1 MNQSPTA
8 PPRRVYAVH
17 ELSQLLRGLLEDSL
31 PRVWVE
37 GELSNLRSPSGHWY
51 FSLKDEQSQ
60 LRCAMFRGNNMHVRP
75 RPNDGD
81 QVLIRGRVTL
91 YEPRGDLQL
100 IVEHMEPAGEGAL
113 RRAFETLKAK
123 LAAEGLFDEAAKRPI
138 PELPAGIGLITSA
151 TGAALQDMLS
161 TLERRFRLAP
171 VYLLPVPVQG
181 EAAAPA
187 ISQALAML
195 PERAPVDVI
204 ILARGGGSLEDL
216 WAFNEEIV
224 ARAIRDCAVP
234 VITGIGHEIDFSIAD
249 FAADL
254 RAPTPTAAAER
265 VAPDQQLLL
274 DAIRQQQQ
282 KLAAA
287 MQRAIS
293 AAQQQHQQLAT
304 RLGRQSPLRKAQLN
318 MQRLD
323 DSTLRLQR
331 AIQLQ
336 MTARTTGLSHL
347 RRSLLGRK
355 PDRLFSQAR
364 RSLDSTESRIG
375 RAASQALSAQAQRL
389 QNHETQLHSLSPL
402 ATLAR
407 GYAVVRDARGRP
419 LKDAQHSARGDEL
432 RIQLSKG
439 ELAATV
445 TSSTPDSA

>member
-60 LRCAMFRGNNMHVRP
+60 LRCAMFRGNNIHVRP

-100 IVEHMEPAGEGAL
+100 IVEHLEPAGEGAL
-113 RRAFETLKAK
+113 RRAFDELKAK
-123 LAAEGLFDEAAKRPI
+123 LAAEGLFDEAAKRAL
-138 PELPAGIGLITSA
+138 PELPTAIGLITSA

-161 TLERRFRLAP
+161 TLERRYRLAP

-187 ISQALAML
+187 INEALKLL

-234 VITGIGHEIDFSIAD
+234 VITGIGHEIDYTIAD

-254 RAPTPTAAAER
+254 RAPTPTGAAER
-265 VAPDQQLLL
+265 VAPDQNRLL
-274 DAIRQQQQ
+274 DQLQEQVHKLFGGVRRSIATTRQHQES
-282 KLAAA
+282 LAA
-287 MQRAIS
+287 
-293 AAQQQHQQLAT
+293 
-304 RLGRQSPLRKAQLN
+304 RLSRQSPQRKAQSD

-331 AIQLQ
+331 ALQ
-336 MTARTTGLSHL
+336 QRITASATRLGHL
-347 RRSLLGRK
+347 QRSLLGHHPQHKIGLARQALDAAS
-355 PDRLFSQAR
+355 DR
-364 RSLDSTESRIG
+364 IK
-375 RAASQALSAQAQRL
+375 RAASRKLSDQGL
-389 QNHETQLHSLSPL
+389 QLGSLQTQLRNLSPL

-407 GYAVVRDARGRP
+407 GYAVVRNAQGQP
-419 LKDAQHSARGDEL
+419 LRNASESAVGDEL
-432 RIQLSKG
+432 RVQLSNG

-445 TSSTPDSA
+445 TAKHQP

>member
-60 LRCAMFRGNNMHVRP
+60 LRCAMFRGNNIHVRP

-113 RRAFETLKAK
+113 RRAFDELKAK
-123 LAAEGLFDEAAKRPI
+123 LAAEGLFDESAKRAL
-138 PELPAGIGLITSA
+138 PELPTAIGLITSA

-161 TLERRFRLAP
+161 TLERRYRLAP

-187 ISQALAML
+187 ISEALRLL

-224 ARAIRDCAVP
+224 ARAIRDCQVP
-234 VITGIGHEIDFSIAD
+234 VISGIGHEIDYTIAD

-254 RAPTPTAAAER
+254 RAPTPTGAAER
-265 VAPDQQLLL
+265 VAPDQNRLL
-274 DAIRQQQQ
+274 DQLQEQVQ
-282 KLAAA
+282 KLSGGVRRSIATT
-287 MQRAIS
+287 R
-293 AAQQQHQQLAT
+293 QHQESLAA
-304 RLGRQSPLRKAQLN
+304 RLSRQSPQRKAQSD

-331 AIQLQ
+331 ALQ
-336 MTARTTGLSHL
+336 QRITTSATKLGHL
-347 RRSLLGRK
+347 QRSLLGHHPQHKIGLTRQALDAAG
-355 PDRLFSQAR
+355 DR
-364 RSLDSTESRIG
+364 IK
-375 RAASQALSAQAQRL
+375 RAATRKLRDQGL
-389 QNHETQLHSLSPL
+389 QLGSLQTQLRNLSPL

-407 GYAVVRDARGRP
+407 GYAVVRNAQGQP
-419 LKDAQHSARGDEL
+419 LRNASESAVGDEL
-432 RIQLSKG
+432 RVQLSQG

-445 TSSTPDSA
+445 TAKHQP

>member
-60 LRCAMFRGNNMHVRP
+60 LRCAMFRGNNIHVRP

-100 IVEHMEPAGEGAL
+100 IVEHLEPAGEGAL
-113 RRAFETLKAK
+113 RRAFDELKAK
-123 LAAEGLFDEAAKRPI
+123 LAAEGLFDEAAKRAL
-138 PELPAGIGLITSA
+138 PELPTAIGLITSA

-161 TLERRFRLAP
+161 TLERRYRLAP

-187 ISQALAML
+187 ISEALRLL

-224 ARAIRDCAVP
+224 ARAIRDCQVP
-234 VITGIGHEIDFSIAD
+234 VISGIGHEIDYTIAD

-254 RAPTPTAAAER
+254 RAPTPTGAAER
-265 VAPDQQLLL
+265 VAPDQNRLL
-274 DAIRQQQQ
+274 DQLQEQVQ
-282 KLAAA
+282 KLSGGVRRSIATT
-287 MQRAIS
+287 R
-293 AAQQQHQQLAT
+293 QHQESLAA
-304 RLGRQSPLRKAQLN
+304 RLSRQSPQRKAQSD

-331 AIQLQ
+331 ALQ
-336 MTARTTGLSHL
+336 QRITTSATKLGHL
-347 RRSLLGRK
+347 QRSLLGHHPQHKIGLTRQALDAAG
-355 PDRLFSQAR
+355 DR
-364 RSLDSTESRIG
+364 IK
-375 RAASQALSAQAQRL
+375 RAATRKLRDQGL
-389 QNHETQLHSLSPL
+389 QLGSLQTQLRNLSPL

-407 GYAVVRDARGRP
+407 GYAVVRNAQGQP
-419 LKDAQHSARGDEL
+419 LRNASESAVGDEL
-432 RIQLSKG
+432 RVQLSQG

-445 TSSTPDSA
+445 TAKHQP